1 MNSVGLLEEIKSR
14 TDIVEF
20 ISDYVTLKKAG
31 QNYKGLCP
39 FHSEKTPSFM
49 VNQAKQIFHCFGCG
63 TGGDVVAFL
72 MKVENLPFPEALQY
86 IAKKAGIKITE
97 SAFDRNS
104 SARRQSILQ
113 ANEEAMRFYIK
124 TLRNSD
130 TALTYLQKRSITEDS
145 MTSFSIG
152 YAPNV
157 RNSLYTHL
165 KKLGTPESVML
176 NAGLVVTDG
185 KSFRDWFRGRILF
198 PICSMRNDV
207 VAFGGRVMD
216 NTQPKYLNT
225 SETGIFKKSETL
237 YAINLAKD
245 EIRKKGYAL
254 IVEGYLDAILCHQH
268 GFRNTVAPLGTA
280 LTARHVQK
288 LKSLAARV
296 VLVFDG
302 DDAGIAAA
310 KRSLSICCEQ
320 DITAKV
326 LLLPRG
332 EDPDSFLRKAGSD
345 SFRKCL
351 SSAHSAIRFLLH
363 TSQGE
368 RIETVREAIAMIATM
383 KDMLQADELLRELA
397 DRSKINESV
406 LRSEIEKTRKKVHAR
421 KPDMPQ
427 YASLQPTREELIL
440 LSALLSFPE
449 KARSV
454 FSEVPLEEI
463 TDKTIRS
470 LLYKIHE
477 LGDKANIAS
486 LLSDADDIERPLIT
500 GLSLNPGFDPEH
512 VDANIV
518 DCLLKIRQRKTEKER
533 QLAEDT
539 GDILRLDSLLK
550 EKRKHIKGA
559 HP

>member
-1 MNSVGLLEEIKSR
+1 MNSLGLLEEIKSR

-97 SAFDRNS
+97 SAFDRNA

-113 ANEEAMRFYIK
+113 ANEEAMKFYIK

-130 TALTYLQKRSITEDS
+130 TALTYLQKRGISEDS

-176 NAGLVVTDG
+176 NAGLLVTDG
-185 KSFRDWFRGRILF
+185 KTFRDWFRGRILF

-421 KPDMPQ
+421 KPDMPK

-449 KARSV
+449 KARAV

-486 LLSDADDIERPLIT
+486 LLSDADDVERPLIT

-550 EKRKHIKGA
+550 EKRKHIKEA